1 MLGDAIAY
9 KNDQLQIEFMFS
21 EMKNVRFNIN
31 ETIVVID
38 KSEKK
43 MAKGTSMDLFLL
55 IMVNLYFFTRTLAPV
70 CVSNPCI
77 QMM

>member
-1 MLGDAIAY
+1 MLGDAIAS
-9 KNDQLQIEFMFS
+9 KNYQVQIEFMFS
-21 EMKNVRFNIN
+21 EMKNVRFSIN

-55 IMVNLYFFTRTLAPV
+55 IMVNAT
-70 CVSNPCI
+70 
-77 QMM
+77 

>member
-1 MLGDAIAY
+1 MLGDAIAS
-9 KNDQLQIEFMFS
+9 KNDQVQIEFMFS
-21 EMKNVRFNIN
+21 EMKNVRFSIN

-55 IMVNLYFFTRTLAPV
+55 IMVNLYFFTRTLSPV
-70 CVSNPCI
+70 CLSHPCI

>member
-1 MLGDAIAY
+1 MGDAIAS
-9 KNDQLQIEFMFS
+9 KNDQVQIEFMFS
-21 EMKNVRFNIN
+21 EMKNVRFSIN

-55 IMVNLYFFTRTLAPV
+55 IMVNLYFFTRTLSPV
-70 CVSNPCI
+70 WLSHPCI

>member
-21 EMKNVRFNIN
+21 EMKNVRFSIN

-55 IMVNLYFFTRTLAPV
+55 IMVNLYFFTRTLSPV
-70 CVSNPCI
+70 CLSHPCI